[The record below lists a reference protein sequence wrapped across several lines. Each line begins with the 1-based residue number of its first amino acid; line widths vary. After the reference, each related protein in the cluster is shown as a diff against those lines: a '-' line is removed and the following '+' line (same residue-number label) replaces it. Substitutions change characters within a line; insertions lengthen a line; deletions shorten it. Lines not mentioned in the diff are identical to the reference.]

1 MSIESLDWLVV
12 AITTVILM
20 YYIMHACKR
29 WWRMRKR
36 NSKTTITGQVRIKP
50 FNLNQL
56 EKLLETTKRPKEKD
70 KIVNRIKVLKSRTV

>member
-1 MSIESLDWLVV
+1 
-12 AITTVILM
+12 
-20 YYIMHACKR
+20 
-29 WWRMRKR
+29 MRKR